1 MANIESKSGKNV
13 QLDVNHEI
21 FQETWFRLD
30 KDERYRVLET
40 LSKIRKLT
48 WDQVYRDP
56 GLKWEKIVS
65 VAPPR
70 GVDAIYSLRV
80 TRSRR
85 ATALRDGNFMR
96 FLTVEPDHDAT
107 YGKK

>member
-1 MANIESKSGKNV
+1 LN
-13 QLDVNHEI
+13 
-21 FQETWFRLD
+21 
-30 KDERYRVLET
+30 
-40 LSKIRKLT
+40 KIRKLT
-48 WDQVYRDP
+48 WDHVYRDP

-65 VAPPR
+65 VAPPK

-85 ATALRDGNFMR
+85 ATAFRDGNFMR
-96 FLTVEPDHDAT
+96 LLTVEPDHDAT